1 MKECDF
7 KKVLIDSGIAVE
19 SDLKG
24 LTDDEIKAIEI
35 KCKLILPEQY
45 KNFLRACGKN
55 AGRLGSTLTI
65 LYPGILGLKDS
76 LQELVE
82 EEELEIS
89 LPSNIFVCSC
99 YEGGIFDFFICD
111 GDPNPKLFRVDEDK
125 DGIEDREL
133 SFLEFFFRLVATC
146 EGAQHTGSVNYSWD
160 GEKVV
165 VTQLNR

>member
-1 MKECDF
+1 LYE
-7 KKVLIDSGIAVE
+7 LI
-19 SDLKG
+19 
-24 LTDDEIKAIEI
+24 
-35 KCKLILPEQY
+35 
-45 KNFLRACGKN
+45 
-55 AGRLGSTLTI
+55 
-65 LYPGILGLKDS
+65 
-76 LQELVE
+76 E

-89 LPSNIFVCSC
+89 LPSNYFICSC

-133 SFLEFFFRLVATC
+133 SFLDFFFRLVATC
-146 EGAQHTGSVNYSWD
+146 EGAQHAGSVNYSWD

>member
-7 KKVLIDSGIAVE
+7 KKVLIDSGIAAE
-19 SDLKG
+19 SDIKG
-24 LTDDEIKAIEI
+24 LADDEIKDIEI
-35 KCKLILPEQY
+35 KCDLILPGQY

-76 LQELVE
+76 LQELIE
-82 EEELEIS
+82 DEELKIL
-89 LPSNIFVCSC
+89 LPSNIFICSY

-111 GDPNPKLFRVDEDK
+111 GDPNPKLFRVDDDK

-133 SFLEFFFRLVATC
+133 SFLDFFFRLVATC
-146 EGAQHTGSVNYSWD
+146 EGTQQAASVNYSWD

-165 VTQLNR
+165 VTQLYR